1 MHALCIE
8 VDTRKCFLEKT
19 NSDWKTTDL
28 NTLWALL
35 DEAATIIMQFY
46 HSVVQRAAKCSKLK
60 T

>member
-35 DEAATIIMQFY
+35 DDAIIMQFNY
-46 HSVVQRAAKCSKLK
+46 AMVQRAAKCSILK
-60 T
+60 S